1 MDLSKYYSKG
11 YTGLANLGNTCFLN
25 SCLQVLSHTYELNE
39 LFDSDKIAKVIKPIP
54 DAELINEWNQLRHL
68 MWSKNGIISPNKFV
82 FGVQQLAHMKN
93 KEIFTGWA
101 QNDMTEFLFFM
112 IDCMHNAISR
122 KITMRING
130 DPENGT
136 DKMAIQCYNML
147 REIYSNEY
155 SEIMD
160 LYYGI
165 YITNIISM
173 DEKKI
178 HVSKP
183 EHYFILDLEIG
194 TNERQSTN
202 TTIYDCFDLFT
213 SKEELVG
220 ENAWMNEK
228 KRKKVDVKKVA
239 QFWNFPKILVIAL
252 KRFSADGTQKLDHLI
267 DFPLENLDLSKYVI
281 GYNKKSYVYD
291 LFGVCNHIGGVMGG
305 HYTSF
310 VRSANGIWCHY
321 NDTNVEKVEHLQDI
335 VSPMA
340 YCLFYRKKIT
350 S

>member
-1 MDLSKYYSKG
+1 MDLSKYYKKG

-25 SCLQVLSHTYELNE
+25 SCLQVLSHTYELND
-39 LFDSDKIAKVIKPIP
+39 LFDSDKISEITNNIP
-54 DAELINEWNQLRHL
+54 DTELLSEWNDLRRL
-68 MWSKNGIISPNKFV
+68 MWSKNGVISPNKFV
-82 FGVQQLAHMKN
+82 YGVQRLAHMKN

-101 QNDMTEFLFFM
+101 QNDMTEFLFF
-112 IDCMHNAISR
+112 IIECMHNSISR
-122 KITMRING
+122 KITIKING
-130 DPENGT
+130 SPENST
-136 DKMAIQCYNML
+136 DKTAIKCYEML
-147 REIYSNEY
+147 KQIYSNEY

-160 LYYGI
+160 FFYGI
-165 YITNIISM
+165 YVTNIISM
-173 DEKKI
+173 SGKKI

-183 EHYFILDLEIG
+183 EHYFILDLEI
-194 TNERQSTN
+194 TNNPEQN
-202 TTIYDCFDLFT
+202 IYDCFDLFT
-213 SKEELVG
+213 GEEEMVG

-228 KRKKVDVKKVA
+228 SGKKENVKKKI

-252 KRFSADGTQKLDHLI
+252 KRFSADGTQKLNHLI
-267 DFPLENLDLSKYVI
+267 KFPLENLDLSKYVI
-281 GYNKKSYVYD
+281 GYNKKKYVYD

-310 VRSANGIWCHY
+310 VKNADEVWCHY
-321 NDTNVEKVEHLQDI
+321 NDISVEKVEELQDI

>member
-1 MDLSKYYSKG
+1 MDLSKYYGKG

-39 LFDSDKIAKVIKPIP
+39 VFDSEKIRQISKNIP
-54 DAELINEWNQLRHL
+54 DTELLTEWNDLRHL
-68 MWSKNGIISPNKFV
+68 MWTKNGIISPNKFV
-82 FGVQQLAHMKN
+82 YGVQKLAHMKN

-101 QNDMTEFLFFM
+101 QNDMTEFLFFI

-122 KITMRING
+122 EITIKING
-130 DPENGT
+130 DPENST
-136 DKMAIQCYNML
+136 DKIAIKCYTML
-147 REIYSNEY
+147 KEIYSNEY

-160 LYYGI
+160 FFYGI
-165 YITNIISM
+165 YVTTIVSNSG
-173 DEKKI
+173 KKV

-183 EHYFILDLEIG
+183 EHYFILDLEM
-194 TNERQSTN
+194 TDHPQQSL
-202 TTIYDCFDLFT
+202 YDCFDLFT
-213 SKEELVG
+213 REEEMSG

-228 KRKKVDVKKVA
+228 TGKKENVKKIVH
-239 QFWNFPKILVIAL
+239 FWNFPKILVIAL
-252 KRFSADGTQKLDHLI
+252 KRFSGDGTQKLNHLV
-267 DFPLENLDLSKYVI
+267 DFPLENLNLSNYII
-281 GYNKKSYVYD
+281 GYNKKEYVYD
-291 LFGVCNHIGGVMGG
+291 LYGVCNHIGGVMGG

-310 VRSANGIWCHY
+310 VKNADNNWCHY
-321 NDTNVEKVEHLQDI
+321 NDTSVEKVDNLQDI